1 MKARPP
7 GFAAARVSGR
17 LAQLAAEDGRDETS
31 LVREY
36 EGYLRE
42 LDTRHDPLVHGLAV
56 RAGRALCAL
65 GYSRI
70 DCDPAQLAALR
81 DLLARTPAVV
91 LSSHRS
97 YLDGGA
103 LTVSFADHGLP
114 PMAEFVGINL
124 SFWPLGPLW
133 RRMGG
138 IFLRRASA
146 GPVYRLALREALG
159 RLVEQRRLVRWFIEG
174 TRSRTGKL
182 APPRLGLLSY
192 VVDAYLEGR
201 VDDLCLVP
209 VSVSYDQLHEVEEFA
224 GEARGAAKQPETLG
238 WLLRFIRSQR
248 GRFGAI
254 YVRFGQPVLLRES
267 LGPPGDP
274 AGVDAAARER
284 LLNKLAFEV
293 SWQINAATPIT
304 GAALVAVALLAA
316 RGVPLTPEEISV
328 ALAGYLAHARTL
340 GLPLTPGAAVDDAGT
355 LRRVLEALEARRVLD
370 RDTAGSTGRYR
381 ISPAGH
387 LQVAYYRNS
396 LVHFFLLEAIAE
408 VALLAAAADGGGP
421 DAVRER
427 ALSLRDLLKFEF
439 FFQERE
445 AFLGA
450 LEEALARLDPAW
462 SGALGKGRPGVEEL
476 LAHAPTLCS
485 DMMLRA
491 FLESYQVVAD
501 ELVDSPG
508 AVGQGDEPFLAR
520 CETRTA
526 RYLEDG
532 RLRHPDC
539 ASRHLFDTGLKL
551 AGHRRLLGADGSA
564 AAGRAALAGELR
576 GLLRHMETVH
586 RIAVR
591 RVLDVTRSRAA

>member
-1 MKARPP
+1 MRARPP
-7 GFAAARVSGR
+7 GPAAPRASGR
-17 LAQLAAEDGRDETS
+17 LAQLAAEGGRDLPSVT
-31 LVREY
+31 REY

-70 DCDPAQLAALR
+70 DCDPVQLTAMR

-103 LTVSFADHGLP
+103 LTVGFADHGLP

-124 SFWPLGPLW
+124 SFWPLGSLW

-146 GPVYRLALREALG
+146 GPIYRLALREALG
-159 RLVEQRRLVRWFIEG
+159 RLVEQRRLMRWFIEG

-238 WLLRFIRSQR
+238 WLLRFIRAQR

-254 YVRFGQPVLLRES
+254 YVRFGQPVSLRES
-267 LGPPGDP
+267 LGQPGDP
-274 AGVDAAARER
+274 AGIDGVARER
-284 LLNKLAFEV
+284 MLNKLALEV

-316 RGVPLTPEEISV
+316 RGVPLTKDQIDV

-355 LRRVLEALEARRVLD
+355 LRRVLEAFEARGVLD
-370 RDTAGSTGRYR
+370 RDTSGSGDRYR
-381 ISPAGH
+381 IAPAGH
-387 LQVAYYRNS
+387 LQLAYYRNS
-396 LVHFFLLEAIAE
+396 LVHFFLTDAIAE
-408 VALLAAAADGGGP
+408 VALLAAAAGGEGA

-427 ALSLRDLLKFEF
+427 ALLIRDLLKFEF
-439 FFQERE
+439 FFQEKE
-445 AFLGA
+445 AFLEA
-450 LEEALARLDPAW
+450 LEKALARLDAAW
-462 SGALGKGRPGVEEL
+462 RGALREGRPGVEEL
-476 LAHAPTLCS
+476 LGRAPTLCS

-491 FLESYQVVAD
+491 FLESYRVVAD

-508 AVGQGDEPFLAR
+508 AVGRGDEPFLAR
-520 CETRTA
+520 CEARAA
-526 RYLEDG
+526 RYLADG
-532 RLRHPDC
+532 TLRHPES

-551 AGHRRLLGADGSA
+551 AGHRRLLGADGTA

-576 GLLRHMETVH
+576 GLLQHMAAVH

-591 RVLDVTRSRAA
+591 RVLEAVGSRPG